1 MIYIGT
7 SGYAYK
13 HWGRGVFYP
22 EKLSQKSWLE
32 FYAQHFKTVE
42 LNVTFYRLPAK
53 SAFQGWQRR
62 TPPDFS
68 FAIKGSRFIT
78 HVKRLQEVED
88 SLKILFDRAKS
99 LDKKLSVVLWQFPP
113 KFRADMERL
122 KIFLKHLSKYKYTW
136 HAFEF
141 RNESWFCQEVFQAL
155 KDANMS
161 LCLAD
166 WPRFEV
172 DVPDT
177 ASFVYLRRHGA
188 DGELYSGRYSEAQL
202 RKDAQRIKKWQSQGK
217 EIYIY
222 FNNDAHG
229 WAVEDALTLSRMLN
243 E

>member
-13 HWGRGVFYP
+13 HWGGGVFYP
-22 EKLSQKSWLE
+22 EKLSQKNWLE
-32 FYAQHFKTVE
+32 FYAQHFKSVE
-42 LNVTFYRLPAK
+42 LNVTFYRLPVK

-62 TPPDFS
+62 THPDFS
-68 FAIKGSRFIT
+68 FAVKGSRFIT
-78 HVKRLQEVED
+78 HIKRLQDIED
-88 SLKILFDRAKS
+88 SLKILFARAKS
-99 LDKKLSVVLWQFPP
+99 LEKKFSVVLWQLPP
-113 KFRADMERL
+113 KFKVNVERL
-122 KIFLKHLSKYKYTW
+122 KTFLKCLGKYKYTR

-141 RNESWFCQEVFQAL
+141 RNESWFCSEVFQAL
-155 KDANMS
+155 KDADMS

-188 DGELYSGRYSEAQL
+188 TGELYSGCYSETQL
-202 RKDAQRIKKWQSQGK
+202 SKDARGIKKWQNQGK
-217 EIYIY
+217 DVYIY

-229 WAVEDALTLSRMLN
+229 WAVKNALTLSKMLN